1 MSDIIEDTPRN
12 TDVPRERGGVYN
24 VPVVG
29 SRLSDVRDFYDELKP
44 TPDDSVGVTFGKNAI
59 RFGTVAATGVAATAA
74 AAIVC
79 L

>member
-1 MSDIIEDTPRN
+1 MSNNLSATGGSTETPS
-12 TDVPRERGGVYN
+12 ERGGIYS

-29 SRLSDVRDFYDELKP
+29 SHLSDVRDFYDELKP
-44 TPDDSVGVTFGKNAI
+44 TPDDSVGVTLGKNAI
-59 RFGTVAATGVAATAA
+59 RYGTVAATGVAATAA